1 MMSCLLR
8 SSRAAQLAL
17 MLAFA
22 ILCAVAAGAVA
33 AKPACA
39 DENARAPASFS
50 TVAGETQFDTAV
62 AQSKAAFSSSK
73 WAIVVG
79 SKGWSDALAASGL
92 AGALDCPILYT
103 DAKSLTGVTA
113 KELSRLGV
121 ENVLVLGGTAAV
133 SDGAFAQLG
142 KSYSVQR
149 LGGTSLYDT
158 QMAIYEYG
166 MANNLWAKDT
176 LFVATGR
183 SFADALS
190 VAPVAYKQKAPI
202 FLIDSSSDFTD
213 AQRASLLAGAR
224 LGYFKRTVI
233 IGGTVVVDSKA
244 EGFATFI
251 SALSSGSGNSCVRLA
266 GQSAYDTNAS
276 VASWAV
282 GNAGMTWDKAAIASG
297 VVPYDA
303 LAGAPL

>member
-1 MMSCLLR
+1 M
-8 SSRAAQLAL
+8 
-17 MLAFA
+17 
-22 ILCAVAAGAVA
+22 
-33 AKPACA
+33 
-39 DENARAPASFS
+39 
-50 TVAGETQFDTAV
+50 
-62 AQSKAAFSSSK
+62 
-73 WAIVVG
+73 G

-202 FLIDSSSDFTD
+202 FLIDSSSDFT
-213 AQRASLLAGAR
+213 RSRCRHWRGTR
-224 LGYFKRTVI
+224 KR
-233 IGGTVVVDSKA
+233 
-244 EGFATFI
+244 
-251 SALSSGSGNSCVRLA
+251 R
-266 GQSAYDTNAS
+266 
-276 VASWAV
+276 
-282 GNAGMTWDKAAIASG
+282 
-297 VVPYDA
+297 
-303 LAGAPL
+303 